1 MLGFMENVGG
11 CWGEFEGWDH
21 WPGIEVQM
29 G

>member
-1 MLGFMENVGG
+1 MLGFMENVGR